1 MNSAT
6 RVRCKRVHDQTLSVI
21 RQKSIRKD
29 IEIGRPKII
38 LPSSLFMTTSSH
50 DVFSLIL
57 DKKVNFC
64 PKFLQKGK
72 RINSLISNDSAFYF
86 CFVGETD

>member
-6 RVRCKRVHDQTLSVI
+6 RARCKRVHDQTLSVI

-38 LPSSLFMTTSSH
+38 LLSSLFMTTSSH

-57 DKKVNFC
+57 EKKC
-64 PKFLQKGK
+64 
-72 RINSLISNDSAFYF
+72 
-86 CFVGETD
+86 

>member
-1 MNSAT
+1 MNSVT
-6 RVRCKRVHDQTLSVI
+6 RARCKRVHDQTLSVI

-38 LPSSLFMTTSSH
+38 FLFSLFMTTSSH

-57 DKKVNFC
+57 GKKC
-64 PKFLQKGK
+64 
-72 RINSLISNDSAFYF
+72 
-86 CFVGETD
+86 

>member
-6 RVRCKRVHDQTLSVI
+6 RARCKRVHDQTLSVI

-38 LPSSLFMTTSSH
+38 LLSSLFMTTSSH
-50 DVFSLIL
+50 VFSLNTGQKML
-57 DKKVNFC
+57 KVFTE
-64 PKFLQKGK
+64 GK
-72 RINSLISNDSAFYF
+72 ED
-86 CFVGETD
+86 